1 MTSATAVASGW
12 KVVGNIEKKSRRG
25 LQRKLMID
33 IIKVTNL
40 VTQLQVADQIEVV
53 GETEKASMEWDD
65 CCALGDPENQVVYLT
80 WEDDNGY
87 LSNTILTE
95 QGLNDAKVSSN
106 SIILNDYEGEEVHL
120 RLWER
125 TPMACGRNLAEGA
138 QFSRMNVGR

>member
-1 MTSATAVASGW
+1 
-12 KVVGNIEKKSRRG
+12 
-25 LQRKLMID
+25 MID

-40 VTQLQVADQIEVV
+40 VTQLRVADQIEVV

-80 WEDDNGY
+80 WEDDDGY

-125 TPMACGRNLAEGA
+125 IPMACDKNLAEGA